1 LWLIW
6 GTTYQPVK
14 DLYLVKK
21 DLTPTCKTKGN
32 NIIVW

>member
-1 LWLIW
+1 LWLW

-14 DLYLVKK
+14 GLYLVKK
-21 DLTPTCKTKGN
+21 DLTPKTKGN